1 MMRSGS
7 VIQAGILLIGMV
19 ICLNVKTV
27 TGQTGIDKPRYEIV
41 THRAGSYLGTFN
53 IELFPLVAPLHV
65 NNFDSLVSEQFYD
78 STAFHRVVPGFVIQG
93 GDPNSISGPIS
104 TWGQGQPWQ
113 PTVPAEFNP
122 IRHVR
127 GILGA
132 ARAANPNSATSQFYI
147 TVDNAFFL
155 DNNYTVYGKVTS
167 GMDVVDTIVAS
178 PRDAND
184 VPLQKIEM
192 FVTYTG
198 VNDTVPTAPVLVS
211 PADASTGIQNI
222 QTFICAAV
230 DDAVLYE
237 FEFSKD
243 PSFNTI
249 DTLIISGANAASWN
263 AMEGNTIYYW
273 RVTANNGGHRSVPS
287 GSWSFTSAPGAAN
300 LIYPAYGASGI
311 PLDPVFTWEP
321 GAGATEYTLQ
331 VSVSNIF
338 TSGNMV
344 YNQSGIVDTFQ
355 QVTGLLPNKDYYW
368 RVRSADGTSQGFY
381 SAKNIF
387 TTGNPTGITEA
398 DSQLTISLY
407 PNPAK
412 TRISL
417 EMNSAM
423 EAECRIDIF
432 DLSGRTLLKNSEW
445 IMTGENMI
453 EMSVDELHSGSY
465 YITVRA
471 NDFLYRI
478 PFTVIR

>member
-1 MMRSGS
+1 MMRSLYAHF
-7 VIQAGILLIGMV
+7 VYALFAGLLSCLLILPV
-19 ICLNVKTV
+19 L
-27 TGQTGIDKPRYEIV
+27 GQTGIDKPRYEIV

-113 PTVPAEFNP
+113 PTVPAEFNA

-155 DNNYTVYGKVTS
+155 DNNYTVYGKVTD

-198 VNDTVPTAPVLVS
+198 VNDTVPSAPALVS
-211 PADASTGIQNI
+211 PADGSVGIQNI
-222 QTFICAAV
+222 QTFICATV
-230 DDAVLYE
+230 SGAVLYE

-243 PSFNTI
+243 PNFNTI
-249 DTLIISGANAASWN
+249 DTLIISGVNAASWN
-263 AMEGNTIYYW
+263 LMEGNTTYYW
-273 RVTANNGGHRSVPS
+273 RVTANNGGHRSTPS
-287 GSWSFTSAPGAAN
+287 TGWSFASAPGAAN
-300 LIYPAYGASGI
+300 LVFPPYGASGI
-311 PLDPVFTWEP
+311 SLDPVFTWDP

-331 VSVSNIF
+331 VSVSNAF
-338 TSGNMV
+338 TTANMV

-381 SAKNIF
+381 SAKYLF
-387 TTGNPTGITEA
+387 TTGNPTGISTTDEGFSI
-398 DSQLTISLY
+398 DLY
-407 PNPAK
+407 PNPA
-412 TRISL
+412 TRDLFIDIS
-417 EMNSAM
+417 SA
-423 EAECRIDIF
+423 EAATADIGIF
-432 DLSGRTLLKNSEW
+432 DLSGRLTLAVSEQVRF
-445 IMTGENMI
+445 GENTVSL
-453 EMSVDELHSGSY
+453 SVDDLNPGT
-465 YITVRA
+465 YIVTVRVS
-471 NDFLYRI
+471 DFTYRL
-478 PFTVIR
+478 PFNVID